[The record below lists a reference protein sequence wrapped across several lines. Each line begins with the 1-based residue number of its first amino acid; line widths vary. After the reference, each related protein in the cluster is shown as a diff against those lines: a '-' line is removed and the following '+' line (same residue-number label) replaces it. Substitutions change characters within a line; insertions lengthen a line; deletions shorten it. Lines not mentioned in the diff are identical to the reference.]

1 VNLRDLLRQKNNKN
15 RQRINQKNGLY
26 ELRIT
31 KSMLLWYG
39 ELEKMQLYWQLY
51 LVEPGLES
59 GEARVVVRRQ
69 CVLLGQVQGVHLQP
83 ASTWT

>member
-1 VNLRDLLRQKNNKN
+1 
-15 RQRINQKNGLY
+15 
-26 ELRIT
+26 
-31 KSMLLWYG
+31 MLLWYG